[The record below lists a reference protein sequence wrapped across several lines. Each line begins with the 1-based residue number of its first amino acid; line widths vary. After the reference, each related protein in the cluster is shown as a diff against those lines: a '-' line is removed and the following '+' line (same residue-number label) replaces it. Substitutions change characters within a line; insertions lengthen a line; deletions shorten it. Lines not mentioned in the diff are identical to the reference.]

1 MENTQIEVIAAIS
14 EYLGI
19 SPTDLDRGSA
29 FNEDLNLGPV
39 EFNDLVSHLSGKFS
53 VILSS
58 EDLSEVK
65 TIDDLIVL
73 IEDNLI

>member
-1 MENTQIEVIAAIS
+1 MQKEIIAEVA
-14 EYLGI
+14 EYLGL
-19 SPTDLDRGSA
+19 SPTDLDRGST
-29 FNEDLNLGPV
+29 FTEDLNLGPV
-39 EFNDLVSHLSGKFS
+39 EFNDLISYLSEKFN

-65 TIDDLIVL
+65 TVDDLLVL